1 MDFQQ
6 RRKIIKKIFKG
17 IIIVFLVF
25 VIGGIGGVYFEQHVL
40 PGIRMNPF
48 LSRLDLLK
56 KASENITV
64 VNNTQQ
70 ITVKEDDLIN
80 EVSSQATNAVVNIIS
95 IANPSVPQ
103 KTPIGAATVVPKDS
117 QSGTGV
123 IVTSDGLV
131 VTYRSAIMESGAQ
144 YKVFLAG
151 GGNYD
156 ATLVGIDE
164 FTNLAFL
171 KMDIS
176 NLTAIAFADS
186 SDIQPGRR
194 LIAIGNT
201 FGEYQN
207 RFAEG
212 LLSNNDR
219 TFNLAGQTVSSSE
232 KLEGVFQTDFI
243 GQSAFVGGP
252 VIGYSGNLVGII
264 GSLQINNQTVYFQI
278 PSNVVEK
285 SLEIAVSGNLANRPS
300 LGVYYVPITK
310 EYALVH
316 NLQVDRGALVYSQ
329 SGKQGLAI
337 LAGSSAQAA
346 GIQVSD
352 IITAVNNQQVDLD
365 NPLAN
370 LISQYKKGD
379 TVNLTVLRSGN
390 QVTAPVA
397 LR

>member
-6 RRKIIKKIFKG
+6 RRTIIKKIFKG
-17 IIIVFLVF
+17 IIIIFLVF

-56 KASENITV
+56 KASENVTV

-95 IANPSVPQ
+95 IANPSGPQ
-103 KTPIGAATVVPKDS
+103 KTLTSVTASLPKDS

-123 IVTSDGLV
+123 IVTSDGLI

-151 GGNYD
+151 GANYD
-156 ATLVGIDE
+156 ATLVGIDQ
-164 FTNLAFL
+164 FTNLAYL
-171 KMDIS
+171 KMDVS

-194 LIAIGNT
+194 LIAIGNS

-232 KLEGVFQTDFI
+232 KLEGVFETDFI
-243 GQSAFVGGP
+243 DQDAFVGGP
-252 VIGYSGNLVGII
+252 VIGYSGDLVGII

-285 SLEIAVSGNLANRPS
+285 SLELAVGGGFGDRPS
-300 LGVYYVPITK
+300 LGVSYVPITK
-310 EYALVH
+310 EYAIVH
-316 NLQVDRGALVYSQ
+316 NLQVDRGALVYAP
-329 SGKQGLAI
+329 SGKQGLAV
-337 LAGSSAQAA
+337 LAGSSAQTA
-346 GIQVSD
+346 GLQVGD

-365 NPLAN
+365 NPLSN
-370 LISQYKKGD
+370 LLSQYKKGD
-379 TVNLTVLRSGN
+379 TVNLTVLRNGN
-390 QVTAPVA
+390 QVTIPVT

>member
-1 MDFQQ
+1 M
-6 RRKIIKKIFKG
+6 KG
-17 IIIVFLVF
+17 IIIIFLVF
-25 VIGGIGGVYFEQHVL
+25 VIGGIGGVYFQQHVL

-56 KASENITV
+56 KASENVTV
-64 VNNTQQ
+64 VNNTEQ

-95 IANPSVPQ
+95 IANPNAPQ
-103 KTPIGAATVVPKDS
+103 KAPATATGASVGS

-164 FTNLAFL
+164 FTNLAYL
-171 KMDIS
+171 KIDTS

-186 SDIQPGRR
+186 NDIRPGRR
-194 LIAIGNT
+194 LIAIGNS

-207 RFAEG
+207 QFAEG

-232 KLEGVFQTDFI
+232 KLEGVFETDFI
-243 GQSAFVGGP
+243 DQNAFVGGP
-252 VIGYSGNLVGII
+252 VIGYSGDLVGII

-285 SLEIAVSGNLANRPS
+285 SLQLAVSGNLATRPS
-300 LGVYYVPITK
+300 LGVSYVPITK
-310 EYALVH
+310 EYSIVH
-316 NLQVDRGALVYSQ
+316 NLQVDRGALVFSP
-329 SGKQGLAI
+329 SGKQGLAV
-337 LAGSSAQAA
+337 LAGSGAQTA
-346 GIQVSD
+346 GIQVGD

-365 NPLAN
+365 NPLSN
-370 LISQYKKGD
+370 LLSQYKKGD
-379 TVNLTVLRSGN
+379 TVSLTILHNGN
-390 QVTAPVA
+390 QVTTPVT
-397 LR
+397 L

>member
-1 MDFQQ
+1 M
-6 RRKIIKKIFKG
+6 KKALKG
-17 IIIVFLVF
+17 IVLIFLVF
-25 VIGGIGGVYFEQHVL
+25 VIGGIGGVYFNQHVL
-40 PGIRMNPF
+40 PGIRTNRF
-48 LSRLDLLK
+48 LSRLDFLK
-56 KASENITV
+56 KASENVTV
-64 VNNTQQ
+64 INNTEQ

-80 EVSSQATNAVVNIIS
+80 EVSAQAANAVVNIVS
-95 IANPSVPQ
+95 MSTLPVQKGAPSGTNAVAQ
-103 KTPIGAATVVPKDS
+103 KSS

-131 VTYRSAIMESGAQ
+131 VTYRSAIIESGAR
-144 YKVFLAG
+144 YTIFLSG
-151 GGNYD
+151 GANYD
-156 ATLVGIDE
+156 ATLVGVDE
-164 FTNLAFL
+164 FTNLAYL
-171 KMDIS
+171 KIDAS
-176 NLTAIAFADS
+176 NLTAISFAN
-186 SDIQPGRR
+186 SDDFHPGRK
-194 LIAIGNT
+194 LIAIGNS

-207 RFAEG
+207 RFAAG